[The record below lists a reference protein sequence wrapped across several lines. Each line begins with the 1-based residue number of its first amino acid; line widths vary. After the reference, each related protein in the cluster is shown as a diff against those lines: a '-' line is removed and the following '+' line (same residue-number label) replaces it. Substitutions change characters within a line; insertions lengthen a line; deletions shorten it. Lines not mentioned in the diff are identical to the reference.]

1 MSTGIVVVGA
11 QWGDEGKGKVVDHLA
26 TDAAVVVRYQGGANA
41 GHTLVVGGQ
50 KTVLHLVPSGILHPG
65 KCCAIGAGCV
75 VDPHELATELA
86 SLRAAGVAVE
96 PDRMWISLRAQLVLP
111 PHQRL
116 DKARE
121 AAAGAKRLGTT
132 GRGIGPAYEDA
143 VGRRG
148 VRMVDLLDPDRLRS
162 RVEGVLRERNLVLEG
177 LGAEPFT
184 TDEVLAPLL
193 EIAEELG
200 PFITDVGHRL
210 DAHLRAG
217 DIVLFEGA
225 QGSLLDVSHGTY
237 PFVTSSATVAGSAS
251 VGAGVGPGA
260 VGRVVGITKAY
271 ATRVGAGPFPTE
283 LNDETGERL
292 RRVGA
297 EFGATTGRPRRCGWF
312 DAVALRYAAR
322 INGLTEIALTKLD
335 VLSGLET
342 LQIAVGYKAD
352 GVDLESFPAV
362 DLEQVEPVFE
372 TVEGWS
378 EPIEGARVRDAL
390 PEAARAYVRRL
401 EELVGVPVSMVSVGP
416 GREAIIPWS
425 SETYQSRHKSYS
437 SK

>member
-1 MSTGIVVVGA
+1 MSNGIVVVGA

-41 GHTLVVGGQ
+41 GHTLVVGGH

-65 KCCAIGAGCV
+65 KRCAIGAGCV

-86 SLRAAGVAVE
+86 SLREAGVEVTPE
-96 PDRMWISLRAQLVLP
+96 RMWISLRAQLVLP

-116 DKARE
+116 DRARE
-121 AAAGAKRLGTT
+121 AAAGARRIGTT

-148 VRMVDLLDPDRLRS
+148 VRMVDLLDPDRLRA
-162 RVEGVLRERNLVLEG
+162 RVEGVLRERNLLLVG
-177 LGAEPFT
+177 LGVEPFT
-184 TDEVLAPLL
+184 AGEVLTPLL
-193 EIAEELG
+193 DVAEELG
-200 PFITDVGHRL
+200 PYITDVGHRL

-217 DIVLFEGA
+217 DTVLFEGA

-237 PFVTSSATVAGSAS
+237 PFVTSSSTVAGSAAIGS
-251 VGAGVGPGA
+251 GVGPGA
-260 VGRVVGITKAY
+260 LGRVVGITKAY
-271 ATRVGAGPFPTE
+271 TTRVGAGPFPTE
-283 LNDETGERL
+283 LTDETGERL

-335 VLSGLET
+335 VLSGLDT
-342 LQIAVGYKAD
+342 LQIAVGYRA
-352 GVDLESFPAV
+352 GGRDLEAFPV
-362 DLEQVEPVFE
+362 VGLDEVEPIFE
-372 TVEGWS
+372 TAPGWS
-378 EPIEGARVRDAL
+378 EPIDGAREKSAL
-390 PEAARAYVRRL
+390 PDAARAYVQRL

-416 GREAIIPWS
+416 GRDAIMPWS
-425 SETYQSRHKSYS
+425 DATSRRSGR
-437 SK
+437 